1 MSKNANTEYVYNL
14 CEHDGSIIAGFGAS
28 ANSGQVWELILK

>member
-14 CEHDGSIIAGFGAS
+14 CEHNGAIIAGFGAS
-28 ANSGQVWELILK
+28 DNSGQVWKFILE